1 MNINLVI
8 QCFIIFTGVY
18 TLSEFLHGTSRL
30 LRKYFIKVDVISTQ
44 DNNLITK
51 SLEEILYSL
60 MTVIERWIQPDY
72 SEQMYD

>member
-1 MNINLVI
+1 M
-8 QCFIIFTGVY
+8 
-18 TLSEFLHGTSRL
+18 HGSSRL

-60 MTVIERWIQPDY
+60 MTAIERWIQPDY